1 MTRFFLKIYD
11 FLQGRKYLTW
21 ILLLFTLAVFA
32 VASLHIEFKEDI
44 TDFLPADKQNQDVFW
59 AFSNMGSTNKAI
71 ITISQ
76 ADNSSDVDEYCLM
89 EAVDTLAGRITS
101 SVPESF
107 IDRILYKVDD
117 GQILELTD
125 FVVDH
130 LPYYM
135 TEDDYARLDSLV
147 ASGSFD
153 NELALDRR
161 LISTPAG
168 YLMRRVAV
176 KDPLMLSSAHL
187 KMLQDFSPQ
196 DSFST
201 VDGYMFTKDGSALL
215 ILDLSF
221 SPGDTKSAGKFINL
235 LDDAI
240 AQTESRF
247 DGKVEADKLGGVFI
261 AHTNS
266 SQIKKDSFLSILI
279 AVVIIAFLLVS
290 FFRSGKPILL
300 VGVSLLYGFILA
312 MGFAAIAMD
321 SLSLVVIGMGAVIIG
336 IAANYPLH
344 YLTHISQGYSP
355 RDSLRDIVQPLT
367 TGNITTVG
375 AFLSLLFIASPAMH
389 DLGLFS
395 AFLLIGTILFTLVF
409 LPHLSGQPDRISQP
423 ARFWNR
429 IAGFDPAS
437 YRFVLPLVVL
447 LTLIFSFFDDRVQ
460 FDSDLH
466 NINYMTDR
474 QQANMDRMLE
484 LAQGDRCITYV
495 AICGNTLDEALDN
508 YSACSSRIDSLS
520 LLCEDA
526 NVSAIHDFLPSPSL
540 QAERLERW
548 NEYMSRN
555 GETLAAMVA
564 TSAKKAGFKDGVFE
578 PFSKLL
584 STDYQIL
591 PYSSFDVILESVA
604 VGKTIC
610 SEERSAVVSTVGS
623 GDNLTEAVSEALSG
637 TDAIVFDASTMSSNM
652 VKSLSRDFDTVLYVC
667 AFIVFALLLV
677 SFSRIEL
684 AGIAFLPLTIGWI
697 WILGLMGIFSVDLN
711 IINIIL
717 ATFIFGMGDDYTIFI
732 TEGLMYEYAYGR
744 RMLCTYRRTIC
755 LSALIMFVG
764 MGALAVAKH
773 PAMLSLAYVTVIGM
787 LCVVLM
793 AEILPPVIFR
803 WLTFKKGEKRIE
815 PVTLLNFSATLLAFI
830 FLIVFSAILT
840 VAGFFLI
847 TLTFNSAKGKL
858 LYHRL
863 LSAISGF
870 VFNHVFF
877 TKASLECREDFEKPA
892 VIIANH
898 QSHLDLMALLM
909 LTPKMVVVTNK
920 WVWNNPFYGL
930 VIRYADFCPVE
941 KLMADDM
948 NGLEKFVSDGYSVLV
963 FPEGTRTVDG
973 KIGRFHKGA
982 FYMAEKFGLDILPV
996 ILHGF
1001 NDVLPKQDLLLRK
1014 GRMTVKVLDRISPD
1028 DPSFGTGSFSRSKLL
1043 RRMMSAELAEVARAT
1058 EDVEYYKDRVQHAY
1072 IYKGATVSREVRRT
1086 LRECGCFREL
1096 ADSLPKGGN
1105 VLFVNPGYGESSL
1118 ICALA
1123 RKDVRI
1129 SACFDDPMLCLMA
1142 ENCAGLPDNLIYTE
1156 HRPDGE
1162 FDRVIEFREGRY
1174 E

>member
-1 MTRFFLKIYD
+1 MTRLFLKIYD
-11 FLQGRKYLTW
+11 FLQGRKGLVW
-21 ILLLFTLAVFA
+21 ILLLFTLAAFA
-32 VASLHIEFKEDI
+32 IASLHMEFKEDI
-44 TDFLPADKQNQDVFW
+44 TDFLPADKQNQDVLW
-59 AFSNMGSTNKAI
+59 AFSNMGSANKAI
-71 ITISQ
+71 ISLSR
-76 ADNSSDVDEYCLM
+76 ADTSPDVDEYLLM
-89 EAVDTLAGRITS
+89 EAVDTLVGRIAS

-117 GQILELTD
+117 EQILEMTD

-168 YLMRRVAV
+168 YLMRRVVV
-176 KDPLMLSSAHL
+176 KDPLMLSSGHL

-196 DSFST
+196 DSFSS
-201 VDGYMFTKDGSALL
+201 VDGYMFTRDGSALL
-215 ILDLSF
+215 VLDLSF
-221 SPGDTKSAGKFINL
+221 ASSDTRSAGKFIKL
-235 LDDAI
+235 LDAAI

-290 FFRSGKPILL
+290 FFRSGKFILL
-300 VGVSLLYGFILA
+300 VGVSLLYGFVLA
-312 MGFAAIAMD
+312 MGFAAIARG
-321 SLSLVVIGMGAVIIG
+321 SLSLVVMGMGAVIIG

-344 YLTHISQGYSP
+344 FLTHISQGYSP
-355 RDSLRDIVQPLT
+355 RESLCDIVQPLT

-395 AFLLIGTILFTLVF
+395 ALLLIGTILFTLVF
-409 LPHLSGQPDRISQP
+409 LPHLAGSSGSLSQP

-437 YRFVLPLVVL
+437 FRFMLPLVVL
-447 LTLIFSFFDDRVQ
+447 LTLLFSFFDDKVR

-466 NINYMTDR
+466 NINYMTER

-508 YSACSSRIDSLS
+508 YSACSSRIDSLA
-520 LLCEDA
+520 LLSEDA
-526 NVSAIHDFLPSPSL
+526 NVSALHDFLPGTSL
-540 QAERLERW
+540 QKERLGRW

-555 GETLAAMVA
+555 GEKIASMVA
-564 TSAKKAGFKDGVFE
+564 SSAKKAGFKDGVFE
-578 PFSKLL
+578 PFSQML
-584 STDYQIL
+584 SADYQVL
-591 PYSSFDVILESVA
+591 PYDAFDIILENVA
-604 VGKTIC
+604 AGKIIC
-610 SEERSAVVSTVGS
+610 REDRSAVVSTVGS
-623 GDNLTEAVSEALSG
+623 GDNLTDEVSEALCG
-637 TDAIVFDASTMSSNM
+637 TDAIVFDAATMSSNM
-652 VKSLSRDFDTVLYVC
+652 VESLSRDFDTVLYVC

-684 AGIAFLPLTIGWI
+684 AGIAFLPLTVGWI
-697 WILGLMGIFSVDLN
+697 WILGLMGIFSVDFN

-732 TEGLMYEYAYGR
+732 TEGLMYEYAFGR

-773 PAMLSLAYVTVIGM
+773 PAMLSLSYVTVIGM

-815 PVTLLNFSATLLAFI
+815 PVTLLNFSTTLFAFV
-830 FLIVFSAILT
+830 FLIVFSVLLT

-847 TLTFNSAKGKL
+847 TLTFNSAKGEL

-877 TKASLECREDFEKPA
+877 TKASLECREKFDRPA
-892 VIIANH
+892 VIVANH

-920 WVWNNPFYGL
+920 WAWNNPFYGL
-930 VIRYADFCPVE
+930 LIRYADFCPVE

-948 NGLEKFVSDGYSVLV
+948 NGLKKIIDQGYSVLV

-996 ILHGF
+996 ILHGL

-1028 DPSFGTGSFSRSKLL
+1028 DTSFGAGSFERSKRV
-1043 RRMMSAELAEVARAT
+1043 RRMMSAELTKIARNVEEVG
-1058 EDVEYYKDRVQHAY
+1058 YYRERVRHAY
-1072 IYKGATVSREVRRT
+1072 IYKGASVSREVRRS

-1096 ADSLPKGGN
+1096 AESLPDGGN

-1129 SACFDDPMLCLMA
+1129 SACFDDPMRFLMA
-1142 ENCAGLPDNLIYTE
+1142 SNCAGLPDNLTYTDS
-1156 HRPDGE
+1156 RPDEG
-1162 FDRVIEFREGRY
+1162 FDRVIVFREGRY